1 MSILLDTTDAIV
13 TVLNEATLSQSF
25 TATREYVPR
34 VQLKDMD
41 TLHVTVVPITTRGM
55 VVNRG
60 LSKKQYFTLEIG
72 VQQRSSSV
80 DPDDDKDTFDPL
92 VTLVEEIDTLLVGQT
107 QTVGSLTMVGSTK
120 IGGEENDEERDASR
134 TVCLPDHLSEWR
146 QFTSVSRFS
155 FQVVT

>member
-1 MSILLDTTDAIV
+1 MSTLIDTADALV
-13 TVLNEATLSQSF
+13 TVLNTASGDDTLSQDF
-25 TATREYVPR
+25 TATRQYVPR
-34 VQLKDMD
+34 VELKDMD

-60 LSKKQYFTLEIG
+60 LSKQQFFTFDIG
-72 VQQRSSSV
+72 VQQRSTEA

-107 QTVGSLTMVGSTK
+107 LTVGALTMIGSTQ
-120 IGGEENDEERDASR
+120 IGGEDNDQARD
-134 TVCLPDHLSEWR
+134 VCIPEHLDQWR

-155 FQVVT
+155 FKVVT